1 VLARACMLINRMR
14 SSAVPL
20 TCSLLRE
27 QSKTPLPPSDLR
39 VIQQAPQTLASAA
52 APEAE
57 AGERGDRASP
67 GREAGRASPLTG
79 FFAVTVGWSMAV
91 SPVLCDIP
99 PPRRCAVSLFPLS
112 ARTGVP
118 SIKPADRSSPP
129 LPAPLLPACCR
140 VCATSSLYHAIARR
154 VCSSSDTARVSSF
167 MLQCDCSDTARVHC

>member
-1 VLARACMLINRMR
+1 MLINRMR

-118 SIKPADRSSPP
+118 SIKPAAAGAATPGV
-129 LPAPLLPACCR
+129 LPRLRNLIVISRHRTPRMQLE
-140 VCATSSLYHAIARR
+140 
-154 VCSSSDTARVSSF
+154 
-167 MLQCDCSDTARVHC
+167 